1 MVWGLWPVATASCP
15 EHNSKHNS
23 KSGSKELALG
33 TRPLPRKQ
41 LVFQYKTQQTADS
54 RSVCFS
60 KPSRPELELFSN
72 LNLKP
77 EPLTKPTISTI
88 HILVMELS
96 HSYYRWWS
104 VYLSEL

>member
-1 MVWGLWPVATASCP
+1 MVWGLWPVAALITLLP
-15 EHNSKHNS
+15 EHNS
-23 KSGSKELALG
+23 KSGSKEQALG

-41 LVFQYKTQQTADS
+41 LAVQYKTQQTADS

-60 KPSRPELELFSN
+60 KPSSPELELFSH
-72 LNLKP
+72 LKP

-88 HILVMELS
+88 HILVIELS
-96 HSYYRWWS
+96 HSYYRWS